1 VNLGQPVSPGSSS
14 TCSGQEPL
22 GINGMVFSRAGC
34 PSCHLAVNNEAL
46 WGAQSA
52 TNSNRWP
59 DLMLSSSNTICWWKG
74 CCFSAKMH
82 VYNYIIIIL
91 LLVVPLSWTWCLFFC
106 LSICLYFCREDYWAE
121 SYEQIYVKFLG
132 LSLQQETV
140 RCCRWSGFGSS
151 SSFGPLYLA
160 SHIAALVP

>member
-34 PSCHLAVNNEAL
+34 PSCHQAVNNEAL

-52 TNSNRWP
+52 TNSNQWP
-59 DLMLSSSNTICWWKG
+59 DLMLSSSTTRLLMEGLLSLHWLS
-74 CCFSAKMH
+74 SAITHM
-82 VYNYIIIIL
+82 YNYIIIIL

-106 LSICLYFCREDYWAE
+106 LSVCLYFCREDYWAE

-132 LSLQQETV
+132 LCLHLETG
-140 RCCRWSGFGSS
+140 RCCR
-151 SSFGPLYLA
+151 
-160 SHIAALVP
+160 